1 MNIEIKA
8 YRLDKSFFYKGV
20 GIKAP
25 LAIEFIKISD
35 NKDNSIFTLPIK
47 QENTSLSFTLV
58 NHTTS

>member
-8 YRLDKSFFYKGV
+8 YRPDKSFFHKG
-20 GIKAP
+20 IKTKAP

-35 NKDNSIFTLPIK
+35 NEDDSMFILLIK
-47 QENTSLSFTLV
+47 QENISLSFTLV

>member
-35 NKDNSIFTLPIK
+35 DEDDSIFTLLI
-47 QENTSLSFTLV
+47 E
-58 NHTTS
+58 